1 MAIAYQSPM
10 WALASEYKGRGGG
23 VLGSVYASRVEFEAY
38 MILHMYVQF
47 TCTVYMYMYRYTFM
61 VQHDG

>member
-1 MAIAYQSPM
+1 M

-23 VLGSVYASRVEFEAY
+23 VLGSVYASRVEFKAY

-47 TCTVYMYMYRYTFM
+47 TCTVYMYRYTFM